1 MDFRPLRGCSIAAAA
16 FILILCGIG
25 MINDYSKN
33 KIIKEYKTTIIHKDS
48 IYNKTVDSLNNV
60 ILETENNAKYF
71 EYLLHCNDL
80 VLDSVSEE
88 LEVSKVK
95 LERIREYNRIAGQGN
110 NIKFLRGWINRVL
123 NE

>member
-1 MDFRPLRGCSIAAAA
+1 MEKETIK
-16 FILILCGIG
+16 ILITVLIVACAGCIFT
-25 MINDYSKN
+25 ILYSN
-33 KIIKEYKTTIIHKDS
+33 HTMDEYRQEVVIKDS
-48 IYNKTVDSLNNV
+48 IYNYTIDSLNNV

-80 VLDSVSEE
+80 VLDSISEE
-88 LEVSKVK
+88 LEVSKIK
-95 LERIREYNRIAGQGN
+95 LERIKEYNRIAGQGN

>member
-1 MDFRPLRGCSIAAAA
+1 MEKETIKILITSLVLACTA
-16 FILILCGIG
+16 FIFNIL
-25 MINDYSKN
+25 YTSH
-33 KIIKEYKTTIIHKDS
+33 IIDEYKQDIITKDS
-48 IYNKTVDSLNNV
+48 IYNYTVDSLNNI
-60 ILETENNAKYF
+60 ILETENNAKYY
-71 EYLLHCNDL
+71 EYLLHYNDL
-80 VLDSVSEE
+80 ALDSVSEE

>member
-1 MDFRPLRGCSIAAAA
+1 MEKENIK
-16 FILILCGIG
+16 ILITALVAACAGFIF
-25 MINDYSKN
+25 
-33 KIIKEYKTTIIHKDS
+33 TIIYNGHIIDNYKAEIIVKDS
-48 IYNKTVDSLNNV
+48 IYNYTIDSLNNV

>member
-1 MDFRPLRGCSIAAAA
+1 MEKETIK
-16 FILILCGIG
+16 ILITALVVACTGFIFT
-25 MINDYSKN
+25 ILYTSH
-33 KIIKEYKTTIIHKDS
+33 IIDGYKQNITTNDS
-48 IYNKTVDSLNNV
+48 IYNYTIDSLNNV

>member
-1 MDFRPLRGCSIAAAA
+1 MEKESIK
-16 FILILCGIG
+16 ILITALVVACTGFIFA
-25 MINDYSKN
+25 ILYSN
-33 KIIKEYKTTIIHKDS
+33 HIIDTYRQDIIVKDS
-48 IYNKTVDSLNNV
+48 VYNNTIDSLNNV
-60 ILETENNAKYF
+60 ILETENNAKHF

-95 LERIREYNRIAGQGN
+95 LERIREYNRIAAKGN
-110 NIKFLRGWINRVL
+110 NITFLRGWINRVL